1 MIILNK
7 IRPFNKLSE
16 LVLTCKE
23 YVNSVTDKFADWDED
38 KFMNFIMSI
47 SERKNYLDRMKI
59 PFSPEEF
66 NNHQFYIFEVKN
78 LEILTFFA
86 DMVEVTN
93 ARRKRVHKMKI
104 VEALYRLIQNIEK
117 VFLYI
122 NI

>member
-1 MIILNK
+1 MFY
-7 IRPFNKLSE
+7 RPFNKLSD
-16 LVLTCKE
+16 LILACKE
-23 YVNSVTDKFADWDED
+23 YVNSVTDKFVEWDGD

-59 PFSPEEF
+59 PFSPEEL
-66 NNHQFYIFEVKN
+66 NNHQFYIFEIKN

-86 DMVEVTN
+86 DMIEVTN

-117 VFLYI
+117 VFL
-122 NI
+122 